1 MPGENSFQMNELTVQ
16 KRKEKNM
23 NRKISAEF
31 DSAYLADRAY
41 GRIKSMGIAAAGIKY
56 SHKKA
61 EPEPGLFITQPYP
74 RQQYSYYNNLS
85 FGLPETTGTSIRMD
99 TTILGEFGDSGGK
112 RDSVKIEVT
121 VNDRDVISARGIL
134 INSGARSIRCLN

>member
-1 MPGENSFQMNELTVQ
+1 
-16 KRKEKNM
+16 M
-23 NRKISAEF
+23 NRKITAEF

-56 SHKKA
+56 SPKKA

-121 VNDRDVISARGIL
+121 VNDRDVKSARGIL

>member
-1 MPGENSFQMNELTVQ
+1 MI
-16 KRKEKNM
+16 
-23 NRKISAEF
+23 RKISAEF

-41 GRIKSMGIAAAGIKY
+41 GRIKSSGIVAAGIKY
-56 SHKKA
+56 SHKNT

-99 TTILGEFGDSGGK
+99 TTILGEFGDSGGR
-112 RDSVKIEVT
+112 RDSVRIEVS
-121 VNDRDVISARGIL
+121 VDNNDLSSAKSIL
-134 INSGARSIRCLN
+134 INSGARSIRCMN

>member
-1 MPGENSFQMNELTVQ
+1 MI
-16 KRKEKNM
+16 
-23 NRKISAEF
+23 RKISAEF

-41 GRIKSMGIAAAGIKY
+41 GRIKSSGIVAAGIKY
-56 SHKKA
+56 SHKNT

-99 TTILGEFGDSGGK
+99 TTILGEFGDSGGR
-112 RDSVKIEVT
+112 RDSVRIEVS
-121 VNDRDVISARGIL
+121 VDDNDLSSAKSIL
-134 INSGARSIRCLN
+134 INNGARSIRCMN

>member
-1 MPGENSFQMNELTVQ
+1 
-16 KRKEKNM
+16 M

-41 GRIKSMGIAAAGIKY
+41 GRIKSSGIAAAGIKY
-56 SHKKA
+56 SHKKS

-99 TTILGEFGDSGGK
+99 TTILGEFGDSGGS
-112 RDSVKIEVT
+112 RDSVRMEVT
-121 VNDRDVISARGIL
+121 VDDNDLKSTRSIL
-134 INSGARSIRCLN
+134 INSGARSIRCIS

>member
-1 MPGENSFQMNELTVQ
+1 MI
-16 KRKEKNM
+16 
-23 NRKISAEF
+23 RKISAEF

-41 GRIKSMGIAAAGIKY
+41 GRIKSSGIVAAGIKY
-56 SHKKA
+56 SHKNT

-99 TTILGEFGDSGGK
+99 TTILGEFGDSGGR
-112 RDSVKIEVT
+112 RDSVRIEVSIDD
-121 VNDRDVISARGIL
+121 NDLSSAKSIL
-134 INSGARSIRCLN
+134 INSGARSIRCMN

>member
-1 MPGENSFQMNELTVQ
+1 
-16 KRKEKNM
+16 M

-31 DSAYLADRAY
+31 DSAYMADRAY
-41 GRIKSMGIAAAGIKY
+41 GRIKALGIAAAGIKY
-56 SHKKA
+56 SHRES

-99 TTILGEFGDSGGK
+99 TTILGKLGDSGGK
-112 RDSVKIEVT
+112 RDSVRIEVT
-121 VNDRDVISARGIL
+121 VNEHDLKNARSIL
-134 INSGARSIRCLN
+134 INSGARSIRCIN